1 MDASNMDNNPY
12 ATPVDTQHGK
22 YDHRLFWRIV
32 KFVWAFILILI
43 FIDGLCFLS
52 YSTTSQ
58 ARDASPAEMIR
69 SLFLGWEKH

>member
-1 MDASNMDNNPY
+1 MNPNDNPY
-12 ATPVDTQHGK
+12 ATPVDTQHGE

-32 KFVWAFILILI
+32 KFVWAFILFLI

-52 YSTTSQ
+52 YNTTSQ

>member
-1 MDASNMDNNPY
+1 MNADSNPY
-12 ATPVDTQHGK
+12 ATPVDTEPGK
-22 YDHRLFWRIV
+22 YDHRLFWTIV
-32 KFVWAFILILI
+32 KFVWAFILLMI

-58 ARDASPAEMIR
+58 ARDADPVEMVR